1 MNIDGLSMHF
11 LAKELQA
18 NTIGSRISKI
28 TQLNNSLFVFNLRL
42 NKERVTDTAELRLLI
57 DVDKNNPAVLLTEQN
72 FQAPAVAPNFCM
84 FLRKYLQNGLIT
96 NVDCPNFER
105 YLVFTI
111 NAKNS
116 YFDIVEY
123 RLIVELMG
131 KYSNLILTENNIIKD
146 CLLHVDSSLNSQREL
161 LPMHPYIAP
170 PKQVG
175 KISLLS
181 FEQKANLLEHLLND
195 AQTVAKKLKDLIVNK
210 LLGISPLLSRSLC
223 LSANLDPNYPIDK
236 FITSVDSQSAL
247 SDVLYKL
254 REYILDGKAEP
265 HLYRKE
271 ANWQNLLAFSLY
283 ACPSDHQKAFSS
295 FSEALLDAR
304 SQTAFNSTFS
314 QKQNQLLLNLNQQIA
329 KLSHKFNTYQADIQ
343 ASLDF
348 AIDKIKGDLILA
360 NMSNCKQLLNNSY
373 NDEFDLTLTNFYQ
386 EVLPDDLLDEIN
398 EYINNPEQQF
408 KILELLSAPEL
419 IVHIKNDKA
428 LSLIAKSYFK
438 SYSKKK
444 NRLLIVRALAKDCKQ
459 NLQFYAESKI
469 NLLNATTLSDLEAVK
484 TDLFNFSADNMAELQ
499 ANKTEDTNKS
509 SNQPGK
515 PASRRRILLARQREQ
530 ANNQKR
536 LNKSKQ
542 KLTIQQKSSNKLD
555 YINFLSSDGYQILIG
570 KNATQNDYLSLH
582 YAKENDIWLHLQKAP
597 GCHVLI
603 INSNKD
609 VDSVPQHTILEAAQ
623 LCAWYSRSQEERH
636 TLSSQ
641 SLASVN
647 VDYCPASK
655 LKKAAKAKAGLVYYN
670 NYKTLKVQ
678 GKSPEKL
685 GLQTCKLQSSED

>member
-18 NTIGSRISKI
+18 NIVGSRISKI
-28 TQLNNSLFVFNLRL
+28 TQLSNSLFVFNLRL
-42 NKERVTDTAELRLLI
+42 SKQRLTDTAELRLLI
-57 DVDKNNPAVLLTEQN
+57 DIDKNNPAVLLTEQS

-96 NVDCPNFER
+96 AIDCPNFER
-105 YLVFTI
+105 YIVFTI

-123 RLIVELMG
+123 KLIVELMG

-161 LPMHPYIAP
+161 LPMHPYMEP
-170 PKQVG
+170 PKQMG

-181 FEQKANLLEHLLND
+181 FEEKVALLEHLLAD

-210 LLGISPLLSRSLC
+210 LLGISPLLSSSIC
-223 LSANLDPNYPIDK
+223 LEAQLEPNCPLDNFINSA
-236 FITSVDSQSAL
+236 DSQTEL
-247 SDVLYKL
+247 INVLFEL
-254 REYILDGKAEP
+254 RQRILNNKIEP

-271 ANWQNLLAFSLY
+271 ENWQNLLALPLSN
-283 ACPSDHQKAFSS
+283 CPANKQKAFSS
-295 FSEALLDAR
+295 FSEALLEAR

-314 QKQNQLLLNLNQQIA
+314 QRQNQLMLNLNQQIA
-329 KLSHKFNTYQADIQ
+329 KLSHKLSTYQADIQ
-343 ASLDF
+343 SSLDF
-348 AIDKIKGDLILA
+348 ALDKIKGDLILA
-360 NMSNCKQLLNNSY
+360 NMNKCKQLLSNSH
-373 NDEFDLTLTNFYQ
+373 NEELELTLINFYQ
-386 EVLPDDLLDEIN
+386 SALPDDLLEEISK
-398 EYINNPEQQF
+398 YIIDPEQQF
-408 KILELLSAPEL
+408 KMLELLSAPE
-419 IVHIKNDKA
+419 IAVYIKTDKS
-428 LSLIAKSYFK
+428 LSLIAKNYFK
-438 SYSKKK
+438 TYSKKK
-444 NRLLIVRALAKDCKQ
+444 NRLLIVRALANDCKQ
-459 NLQFYAESKI
+459 NLQFYAENKI
-469 NLLNATTLSDLEAVK
+469 NLLNAITLDDIEDIK
-484 TDLFNFSADNMAELQ
+484 TDLINFSTINSADLQ
-499 ANKTEDTNKS
+499 ANKTEIDKS
-509 SNQPGK
+509 CNQPGK

-542 KLTIQQKSSNKLD
+542 KQAIQQKSSNKLD

-582 YAKENDIWLHLQKAP
+582 FAKPNDIWFHLQKAP

-603 INSNKD
+603 VNPNNSLD
-609 VDSVPQHTILEAAQ
+609 IVPQNTLLEAAQ
-623 LCAWYSRSQEERH
+623 LCAWYSRSQEERN
-636 TLSSQ
+636 LINSQ
-641 SLASVN
+641 ILASVN
-647 VDYCPASK
+647 VDYCQASK
-655 LKKAAKAKAGLVYYN
+655 LKKAAKSKAGLVYYN

-685 GLQTCKLQSSED
+685 GLQSSEIQSIED